1 MGFRNR
7 ETKISRNGG
16 ASGAR
21 WVLSLLAPLLA
32 FWHPTQNVRA
42 HIVPPENLHPIAE
55 IYRRAV
61 FTLNLNPVPW
71 DQIRA
76 DVVAFGSYWKSVDS
90 TQSEQFSRKAE
101 AILARASVNPEEQN
115 GVEFLPRKEAALVSK
130 ALINMLEPY
139 KDFVCTLTGDNGKE
153 FSEHQRIADALNAD
167 FYFANPYCS
176 WERGLNENTNG
187 LIRQYFP
194 KKTCLLNVDINH
206 IKEVQDKLNN
216 RPRKLLIYQKPAQ
229 LFLNPCVALGT

>member
-1 MGFRNR
+1 M
-7 ETKISRNGG
+7 
-16 ASGAR
+16 
-21 WVLSLLAPLLA
+21 
-32 FWHPTQNVRA
+32 
-42 HIVPPENLHPIAE
+42 
-55 IYRRAV
+55 
-61 FTLNLNPVPW
+61 
-71 DQIRA
+71 
-76 DVVAFGSYWKSVDS
+76 VDS
-90 TQSEQFSRKAE
+90 KERIGDWEIDTIIGKNHKGALVTAVERKTKFTC
-101 AILARASVNPEEQN
+101 ISHV
-115 GVEFLPRKEAALVSK
+115 PRKEAALVSK

-139 KDFVCTLTGDNGKE
+139 KYFVCTLTGDNGKE

-206 IKEVQDKLNN
+206 IKAVQDKLNN
-216 RPRKLLIYQKPAQ
+216 RPRKLLNYQKPAQ